1 MNTSERRWS
10 EDFRRISTLDET
22 EPLFSV
28 KGTIGHLYEAYD
40 GGHEVLDRIV
50 GLCEEARFVKMEH
63 LDRGSPIRNVTSY
76 EFYYVF
82 LDGGLHVKSGNYFG
96 GERGASIE
104 GFLALRWVLH
114 RLGYTQPRKLK
125 GEEEIPSRNKLENL
139 VAGQPG

>member
-1 MNTSERRWS
+1 MNPSERRWS
-10 EDFRRISTLDET
+10 EDFRRVSTWDKT
-22 EPLFSV
+22 KPRFSV
-28 KGTIGHLYEAYD
+28 KGAIDHLYDGYA
-40 GGHEVLDRIV
+40 GGHEVLDRVV
-50 GLCEEARFVKMEH
+50 GLCEEADFVKMEH

-76 EFYYVF
+76 EYYYVF

-104 GFLALRWVLH
+104 GFLVLRWVLH